1 MTTRYIAACVVAI
14 ASAWTLNAGQIAIG
28 TGTAGTNGL
37 TKEYM
42 NPVLNVTTNSNP
54 ASTTSCSGAS
64 NTVSTSATGWNNCVV
79 PATGTGFNIQASTY
93 SLALFSSSAPTT
105 APTTD
110 TIVAGGVTFER
121 QNDPSFTTRSTWITA
136 ATTTTPS
143 SFVVAV
149 GIYGVD
155 KVYTLLNDYWGGI
168 DQQNTTVEFRF
179 DDSSNGGGGVN
190 PVKIARFDLVNGQT
204 IRSSVNATSSTPTTV
219 AGVNIA
225 TTLSGTYNANA
236 GNGTV
241 TAANAYTSGYTT
253 GATNR
258 YASTTGNVVLDYQT
272 FDFGSFYATDFL
284 VSLTIRNQL
293 SAGQSVGYQ
302 NTRAALSAVTLNQLS
317 AVTLNQLAPSQVPE
331 PSTVFLAFAGLG
343 SVCYFRRRKN

>member
-1 MTTRYIAACVVAI
+1 MR
-14 ASAWTLNAGQIAIG
+14 
-28 TGTAGTNGL
+28 
-37 TKEYM
+37 
-42 NPVLNVTTNSNP
+42 
-54 ASTTSCSGAS
+54 
-64 NTVSTSATGWNNCVV
+64 
-79 PATGTGFNIQASTY
+79 
-93 SLALFSSSAPTT
+93 
-105 APTTD
+105 
-110 TIVAGGVTFER
+110 GGVTFER

-190 PVKIARFDLVNGQT
+190 SVKIARFDLVNGQT

-253 GATNR
+253 GAANR

-272 FDFGSFYATDFL
+272 FDFGLFYATDFL
-284 VSLTIRNQL
+284 VSITIRNQL
-293 SAGQSVGYQ
+293 SAGQSVGFE
-302 NTRAALSAVTLNQLS
+302 NTRAALSAVTLNQID
-317 AVTLNQLAPSQVPE
+317 PSHAPE